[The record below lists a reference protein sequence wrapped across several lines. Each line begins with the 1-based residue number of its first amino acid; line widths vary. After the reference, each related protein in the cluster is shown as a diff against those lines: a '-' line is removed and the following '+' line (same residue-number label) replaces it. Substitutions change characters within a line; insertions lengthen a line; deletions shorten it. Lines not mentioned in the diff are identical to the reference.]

1 MIFVFV
7 FATAFLLAMALTP
20 LASRIAVRI
29 GTIDQPAQR
38 RIHEKPTA
46 RLGGLP
52 LFVAFFA
59 SVGVSLI
66 YPRSDPNEVARIAG
80 LAIGTTIMFALGV
93 YDDRRELKA
102 LPQLIV
108 QIIAAGIAV
117 ASGVMIREIPN
128 PFGGLLTFETWF
140 AILFTLFWLVGMM
153 NTVNWLDGVDG
164 LAAGVVGIAGLV
176 LFVHT
181 FRLEQ
186 YSIALLALALVGA
199 AAGFLPFNFF
209 PAKIFM
215 GSAGAYVL
223 GFALGVLSII
233 GGAKVASA
241 LLLLGI
247 PILDVAWQ
255 IVNRLRTGR
264 SPFAPD
270 RGHLHHR
277 LLGMGLSPRAIVLI
291 YYALT
296 AIFGA
301 LALILPSGLYK
312 LIALLVIGIGAL
324 FLLIKS
330 SQASNDENKASRA

>member
-1 MIFVFV
+1 MIFIFVFV
-7 FATAFLLAMALTP
+7 TAFLLAFALTP
-20 LASRIAVRI
+20 IASRIAVRI

-38 RIHEKPTA
+38 RIHEKPTP

-66 YPRSDPNEVARIAG
+66 YPRSDPNEMVRIAG
-80 LAIGTTIMFALGV
+80 LAIGMTLMFALGV
-93 YDDRRELKA
+93 YDDRRELKP

-108 QIIAAGIAV
+108 QIVAAGIAV
-117 ASGVMIREIPN
+117 ASGVMIRKITN
-128 PFGGLLTFETWF
+128 PFDGLFTFETWF

-164 LAAGVVGIAGLV
+164 LAAGVVGIAGIV

-186 YSIALLALALVGA
+186 YSIALLAIALVGA
-199 AAGFLPFNFF
+199 AAGFLPFNFS
-209 PAKIFM
+209 PAKIFL
-215 GSAGAYVL
+215 GSAGAFVL
-223 GFALGVLSII
+223 GFVVGVLSII
-233 GGAKVASA
+233 GAANVASA
-241 LLLLGI
+241 LLLLSV

-270 RGHLHHR
+270 RGHLHYR
-277 LLGMGLSPRAIVLI
+277 LLDLGLPPRAIVLL

-296 AIFGA
+296 AFFGA
-301 LALILPSGLYK
+301 LALILPSSIYK
-312 LIALLVIGIGAL
+312 LIALIVIGIGAL
-324 FLLIKS
+324 LFLIKS
-330 SQASNDENKASRA
+330 SQSSDNRP

>member
-1 MIFVFV
+1 MIFLFVFV
-7 FATAFLLAMALTP
+7 TAFLLAFALTP
-20 LASRIAVRI
+20 IASRIAARI

-38 RIHEKPTA
+38 RLHEKPTP

-59 SVGVSLI
+59 SVGVSLL
-66 YPRSDPNEVARIAG
+66 YPRSDPNELARIAG
-80 LAIGTTIMFALGV
+80 LAIGATMMFVLGV
-93 YDDRRELKA
+93 YDDRRELKP

-117 ASGVMIREIPN
+117 ASGVMIHKITN
-128 PFGGLLTFETWF
+128 PFGGEIAFETWF

-164 LAAGVVGIAGLV
+164 LAAGVVGIAGIV

-215 GSAGAYVL
+215 GSAGAFVL

-241 LLLLGI
+241 LLLLSI

-255 IVNRLRTGR
+255 IVNRLRAGR
-264 SPFAPD
+264 SPFDAD
-270 RGHLHHR
+270 RGHLHYR
-277 LLGMGLSPRAIVLI
+277 LLDLGLPPRAIVLL

-296 AIFGA
+296 VLFGA
-301 LALILPSGLYK
+301 LALVLPSGIYK
-312 LIALLVIGIGAL
+312 LIALIVIGIGAL
-324 FLLIKS
+324 FFLIKS
-330 SQASNDENKASRA
+330 SQGQNPDNR